1 MLKITYLEDGIYLE
15 YLRESLKTWTDRRIL
30 VSLRAGANIY
40 VKASIACLSLPADTP
55 YFSDLRALQ
64 AREII
69 EVTLCDEEY
78 VEVSFQGTWV
88 TTHQDSEEGVF
99 VCDLSNSHEFF
110 IYKLWQESQIGSSV
124 MSE

>member
-15 YLRESLKTWTDRRIL
+15 YLSESLKTWTDRRIL
-30 VSLRAGANIY
+30 VSLRATANIY
-40 VKASIACLSLPADTP
+40 IKASTACLTLAADP
-55 YFSDLRALQ
+55 LYFSDLQALQ

-69 EVTLCDEEY
+69 EVTPCDEEY
-78 VEVSFQGTWV
+78 VEVSFQGTWIA
-88 TTHQDSEEGVF
+88 THQDSEEGVF